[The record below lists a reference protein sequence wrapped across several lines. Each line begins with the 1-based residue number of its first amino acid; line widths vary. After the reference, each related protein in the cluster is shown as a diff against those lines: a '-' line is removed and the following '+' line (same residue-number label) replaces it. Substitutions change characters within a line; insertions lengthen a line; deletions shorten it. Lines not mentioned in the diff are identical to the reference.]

1 MDILHIATHIEIDD
15 EKGWHSGILLRRT
28 EKSREESITSEKVT
42 ADSSRHGVLEFESDP
57 YLRAGDIAAGNIPAK
72 LVVLSGCESAGGRLI
87 VGEGLCGLTTA
98 FLSAGASAVVAT
110 LWPVDDAVTADL
122 MKKFYRE
129 LAKGGT
135 VAFALRRA
143 QMAIRGNRKTEHPFY
158 WAGFIVTGNG
168 NITVNLEEKESRIYL
183 RYFLS
188 LIILTAIF
196 TAAWI
201 MSRRK
206 KIDKSNLDM

>member
-1 MDILHIATHIEIDD
+1 
-15 EKGWHSGILLRRT
+15 
-28 EKSREESITSEKVT
+28 
-42 ADSSRHGVLEFESDP
+42 
-57 YLRAGDIAAGNIPAK
+57 
-72 LVVLSGCESAGGRLI
+72 LI

-129 LAKGGT
+129 LAKGST

-143 QMAIRGNRKTEHPFY
+143 QMAIRGNKKTEHPFY